1 MGVLVVKGRPLTW
14 DESKEKIKYVRDHGV
29 IQFINTYA
37 KVKEDQNDDL
47 FWGDEVE
54 YGVLEIQGED
64 GDPDRTVKIA
74 LRGTEFMEALREKEA
89 RHSHATAI
97 GCTWHQEYG
106 SWMVEGTPARPYA
119 GYVKDLLDVEENMR
133 LRRARLLAALPEGLI
148 APTLTNFPLLGVG
161 DFTSPSHTVG
171 GPISE
176 STLVPDACI
185 NPHPRF
191 GALTQN
197 IRSRRGTKV
206 DIKMPLYRDSNT
218 PEFENINFRTPSSC
232 DLTELV
238 SDRLEKEN
246 AAAAADIVRART
258 PPPKGTAGTKTNEA
272 PMASPAMRA
281 AAVVA
286 EAKEEIQRLSDE
298 EGDAATEA
306 TADANGASNGEAA
319 GVNGGATG
327 SERVRNKSDDSLG
340 SGGGSSGGRGG
351 GCGHSYMAPWPKSW
365 PTVDM
370 DCMAFGMGCCCLQVT
385 FQGKDVDD
393 SRYLYDQLAGMS
405 PIMLALTAA
414 TPIFKGRLVD
424 TDARWAVISQSVDDR
439 TAAERQCPSGAGA
452 DADAE
457 MAGGGVR
464 PLQKSRY
471 DSISCYLSSETPD
484 MYNDVPCEVDEEMRD
499 LVLQATGDHMLARH
513 VAHLFVRDPLV
524 VFEGAVE
531 EVPDEEATDHWENI
545 QSTNWQTMR
554 WKPPPPQDPDHA
566 DDGNQIGWRTEFRA
580 MEVQMTDFENAAFS
594 VFIVLLTRVLFVFDL
609 DLVMPLSLVDENMK
623 RAQKI
628 DAVCKEKFFFR
639 KHMVPGHAGQNCSSC
654 DPPAS
659 GAAAEAVTPP
669 QPPSPTTAPCN
680 KSAAGDE
687 EGEEETLLDE
697 GMLDDTVEE
706 MTMDEI
712 FNGKGDYFPGLVP
725 LCYAYLD
732 HMNCD
737 KKAFSKLDGYLRFIS
752 ARAAAQ
758 VKTDA
763 GWIRDFVLNHPEYA
777 KDSVV
782 SPAIAHDL
790 VKACDEVGR
799 GEREA
804 ADLLG
809 EAQIDPVLAENAYG
823 SQLARERLKGSCRHL
838 LLCKYKNRA
847 SDAAAAAFGA
857 DMEGAVGRKA
867 RANSRTNRNGV
878 EADGM

>member
-14 DESKEKIKYVRDHGV
+14 AESKDKIKYVRDHGV

-54 YGVLEIQGED
+54 YGVLEIQGEE

-74 LRGTEFMEALREKEA
+74 LRGTEFMQLLRDREA
-89 RHSHATAI
+89 RHAHATAM

-133 LRRARLLAALPEGLI
+133 LRRARLLAALPKGLI

-161 DFTSPSHTVG
+161 DFTSPSHPVG

-176 STLVPDACI
+176 SALVPDACI

-197 IRSRRGTKV
+197 IRSRRGNKV

-218 PEFENINFRTPSSC
+218 PEFENVNLQSSSAC
-232 DLTELV
+232 DITSLV

-246 AAAAADIVRART
+246 AAAAADINRART
-258 PPPKGTAGTKTNEA
+258 PPPKGTAGMQTAEPPK
-272 PMASPAMRA
+272 ASPAMRA

-286 EAKEEIQRLSDE
+286 EAKSEIQRLSDE
-298 EGDAATEA
+298 EDECDDTTGSDAAAET
-306 TADANGASNGEAA
+306 TNGPNGTD
-319 GVNGGATG
+319 GGT
-327 SERVRNKSDDSLG
+327 ERVRNKSGDSLG
-340 SGGGSSGGRGG
+340 SGGGGRSG
-351 GCGHSYMAPWPKSW
+351 GCGHAYMAPWPKSW

-439 TAAERQCPSGAGA
+439 TAAERLCPSGADASA
-452 DADAE
+452 DAD

-484 MYNDVPCEVDEEMRD
+484 MYNDIPCEVDEEMRE
-499 LVLQATGDHMLARH
+499 LVMEATGDHMLARH

-531 EVPDEEATDHWENI
+531 EVPDEDATDHWENI

-566 DDGNQIGWRTEFRA
+566 DDGNHIGWRTEFRA

-639 KHMVPGHAGQNCSSC
+639 KHMVPGHAGQNCNVC
-654 DPPAS
+654 DPPA
-659 GAAAEAVTPP
+659 TNPP
-669 QPPSPTTAPCN
+669 ANPPPCSPC
-680 KSAAGDE
+680 SAGDPKATE
-687 EGEEETLLDE
+687 DGTEDETQLDE
-697 GMLDDTVEE
+697 EMLDDTVEE

-737 KKAFSKLDGYLRFIS
+737 KTAFGKLDGYLRFIS

-763 GWIRDFVLNHPEYA
+763 GWMRDFVLTHPEYA

-782 SPAIAHDL
+782 SPPIAHDL

-799 GEREA
+799 GVREA

-809 EAQIDPVLAENAYG
+809 QTAIDPVLAENAYG

-838 LLCKYKNRA
+838 LLCRYKNRA
-847 SDAAAAAFGA
+847 NDAASTTTA
-857 DMEGAVGRKA
+857 DMDGAMGRRA
-867 RANSRTNRNGV
+867 RANSRTNRNGA
-878 EADGM
+878 EAAEAKSDA